1 MFNQFLSGAVC
12 FGFFIAAT
20 FFFRFWNKTR
30 DRLFLMFSFSFLLMA
45 IEKIIVSCLLFG
57 GEFQFYIYGIRLLAF
72 ILLIYAI
79 LDKNHAK

>member
-1 MFNQFLSGAVC
+1 MLNQFLSGATC

-30 DRLFLMFSFSFLLMA
+30 DWFFLMFSISFLLMA
-45 IEKIIVSCLLFG
+45 VERIIASCPLVG

-72 ILLIYAI
+72 VILIYAI
-79 LDKNHAK
+79 LDKNHSR